1 MSAATPPNGRPAS
14 GPTGPT
20 WHDDGVT
27 APLTPRDNQPPEEPR
42 HPEAAPAAE
51 HGGPVGPEMARE
63 LREGALIAFLVALTG
78 VLLGLLWNWLAPHV
92 PLVADTRN
100 VYLKNTEGEES
111 IGADGTFLLLA
122 FAFGVLTTAV
132 VFLFRRR
139 GGIPLVVALVVGG
152 LLGATVGWLTG
163 MWLGPTPDM
172 AAHAKEVGPGVVF
185 DGPLRLQ
192 AKGALLAWPIG
203 AMFTQLVLSAL
214 FGPPDPMPEVPYWLQ
229 GQHGP
234 QQHPGQH
241 GPQDQ
246 HEHQA
251 PQQEQQAPQQEVP
264 DRLRKDHDRRPPTE
278 G

>member
-1 MSAATPPNGRPAS
+1 M
-14 GPTGPT
+14 
-20 WHDDGVT
+20 T

-42 HPEAAPAAE
+42 HPEAAPAADDGGL
-51 HGGPVGPEMARE
+51 GGPELARE
-63 LREGALIAFLVALTG
+63 LREGALIALLVAATG

-92 PLVADTRN
+92 PLIADTRN

-122 FAFGVLTTAV
+122 FAFGVLTTAA

-163 MWLGPTPDM
+163 MWLGPTPDV
-172 AAHAKEVGPGVVF
+172 AEHAKQVGPGVAF

-203 AMFTQLVLSAL
+203 AMLTQLVLSAL
-214 FGPPDPMPEVPYWLQ
+214 FGPPDPEPEVPYWLQ
-229 GQHGP
+229 GQGQGQG
-234 QQHPGQH
+234 QQG
-241 GPQDQ
+241 
-246 HEHQA
+246 
-251 PQQEQQAPQQEVP
+251 QQEQQFQGQQEQQPEVP
-264 DRLRKDHDRRPPTE
+264 QWLRENHDQRPPSE

>member
-1 MSAATPPNGRPAS
+1 MSGATSPNGRPAAS
-14 GPTGPT
+14 PTSPT

-42 HPEAAPAAE
+42 HPEAAPAAD
-51 HGGPVGPEMARE
+51 HGGLGGPELARE
-63 LREGALIAFLVALTG
+63 LREGALIALLVAVTG
-78 VLLGLLWNWLAPHV
+78 ALLGLLWNWLAPHV

-122 FAFGVLTTAV
+122 FAFGVVTTAV

-152 LLGATVGWLTG
+152 LLGATLGWMTG
-163 MWLGPTPDM
+163 MWLGPTPDVV
-172 AAHAKEVGPGVVF
+172 AHAKQAGPGVVF

-192 AKGALLAWPIG
+192 AKGALLAWPMG
-203 AMFTQLVLSAL
+203 AMLTQVVLSAL
-214 FGPPDPMPEVPYWLQ
+214 FGPPDPVPEVPYWLQ
-229 GQHGP
+229 GQHGEP
-234 QQHPGQH
+234 GPEGQQAQ
-241 GPQDQ
+241 
-246 HEHQA
+246 QA
-251 PQQEQQAPQQEVP
+251 PQAPETPQQEVP
-264 DRLRKDHDRRPPTE
+264 DRLRKHHDQRPPAE

>member
-241 GPQDQ
+241 GHPGPQEQ

-251 PQQEQQAPQQEVP
+251 PQQAPQQQVP

>member
-1 MSAATPPNGRPAS
+1 M
-14 GPTGPT
+14 
-20 WHDDGVT
+20 T

-51 HGGPVGPEMARE
+51 HGGPVGPELARE

-92 PLVADTRN
+92 PLVADARN

-203 AMFTQLVLSAL
+203 AMVTQLVLSAL

-234 QQHPGQH
+234 QQHPGEH
-241 GPQDQ
+241 GPQGPQGHPGPQEQ

-251 PQQEQQAPQQEVP
+251 PQQEQQAPQQQVP

>member
-1 MSAATPPNGRPAS
+1 M
-14 GPTGPT
+14 
-20 WHDDGVT
+20 T
-27 APLTPRDNQPPEEPR
+27 APLTPRDNQPPDESR
-42 HPEAAPAAE
+42 HPDAAPAAE
-51 HGGPVGPEMARE
+51 HGTTAGLMPARE
-63 LREGALIAFLVALTG
+63 LREGALIALLVAVTG
-78 VLLGLLWNWLAPHV
+78 VLLGLVWNWLAPHV

-122 FAFGVLTTAV
+122 FGFGVLTTAA

-172 AAHAKEVGPGVVF
+172 AAHAKQVGPGVVF

-192 AKGALLAWPIG
+192 AKGALLAWPLG
-203 AMFTQLVLSAL
+203 AMVTQLVLTAL
-214 FGPPDPMPEVPYWLQ
+214 FGPPDPAPEVPYWLQ
-229 GQHGP
+229 DEQGQQGRQSQQDQQGHQGEPGEHPQHPHP
-234 QQHPGQH
+234 QQP
-241 GPQDQ
+241 
-246 HEHQA
+246 EA
-251 PQQEQQAPQQEVP
+251 P
-264 DRLRKDHDRRPPTE
+264 DRPREDHDRRPPAE

>member
-1 MSAATPPNGRPAS
+1 M
-14 GPTGPT
+14 
-20 WHDDGVT
+20 T

-241 GPQDQ
+241 GHPGPQEQ
-246 HEHQA
+246 HEDQA
-251 PQQEQQAPQQEVP
+251 PQQAPQQQVP